1 MFFGELDNFV
11 EFVFVVTD
19 DGGFSAELLD
29 VADEGEDEA
38 VVVVDDKDAGHGTS
52 LALMVDGDVQVEG
65 STLRSGEDEFHEQVD
80 YGEYQH
86 DGDDDANPQ
95 VGRWRKIHAYILL
108 FLSDLGSCYGG
119 GNFCGRSGCGGR
131 QDSRRAWTMYRS
143 VSP

>member
-52 LALMVDGDVQVEG
+52 LALMVDGDVQIEG
-65 STLRSGEDEFHEQVD
+65 AVLCEVGEDEFHEQVD
-80 YGEYQH
+80 YGEYQR

-95 VGRWRKIHAYILL
+95 GAGEVAENPCVHLAFPL
-108 FLSDLGSCYGG
+108 
-119 GNFCGRSGCGGR
+119 
-131 QDSRRAWTMYRS
+131 
-143 VSP
+143 

>member
-1 MFFGELDNFV
+1 MFFGELDDGV

-52 LALMVDGDVQVEG
+52 LALMVDGDVQVKGAVLCEV
-65 STLRSGEDEFHEQVD
+65 GEDEFHEQVD
-80 YGEYQH
+80 YGEYQR

-95 VGRWRKIHAYILL
+95 GAGEVAENPCVHLAFPL
-108 FLSDLGSCYGG
+108 
-119 GNFCGRSGCGGR
+119 
-131 QDSRRAWTMYRS
+131 
-143 VSP
+143 